1 MKEISTVEEVADF
14 LNVNVRTIRQAISEG
29 KLKAYKQFGRWYVLE
44 SDLVAFIKAG
54 KQKEDLED

>member
-54 KQKEDLED
+54 KQKEDEED

>member
-29 KLKAYKQFGRWYVLE
+29 KLKAYKQFGRWYVME

-54 KQKEDLED
+54 KQKDDRED